1 MTSAHE
7 SHDLL
12 VVAAFAADDA
22 SPADRERALT
32 LVETCTDC
40 AILAAD
46 IRAIASATAVL
57 PAPVR
62 PRDFRL
68 TEADAARIRP
78 TGWRRALR
86 SLAGPRLAFTRP
98 LAAGLTTLGLV
109 GVIVTSV
116 PMGMFSGATGGAA
129 SGPGAD
135 SGAAAQ
141 APAATPP
148 AEYSTPAAGASPAS
162 SAAAAQDR
170 SLESARASASAA
182 VLQPMATLASP
193 LPFPGVN
200 PGQGQGGAITTSPAP
215 TKASEEAGPVV
226 TAGEPDVAGG
236 RDAEPETNLFAS
248 QEAPASPLFVL
259 SMTLLLV
266 GLGLF
271 LLRWTARRLG

>member
-12 VVAAFAADDA
+12 LVAASAADDA

-40 AILAAD
+40 ATLAAD

-116 PMGMFSGATGGAA
+116 PMGMFSAATGGAA
-129 SGPGAD
+129 SGPGGD

-148 AEYSTPAAGASPAS
+148 AEYSTPAAASPAS
-162 SAAAAQDR
+162 SAASAEDR
-170 SLESARASASAA
+170 SLGSARASATAA
-182 VLQPMATLASP
+182 ALQPLATAASP
-193 LPFPGVN
+193 LPVPGAS
-200 PGQGQGGAITTSPAP
+200 PAQGGAITTSPDP

-226 TAGEPDVAGG
+226 TAGEPDVAGE
-236 RDAEPETNLFAS
+236 RDAEPRADLFAS
-248 QEAPASPLFVL
+248 QEAPASPIFVL

>member
-12 VVAAFAADDA
+12 LVAAFAADDA

-32 LVETCTDC
+32 LLETCTDC

-46 IRAIASATAVL
+46 IRAIVSATAVL

-62 PRDFRL
+62 RRDFRL

-78 TGWRRALR
+78 AGWRRALR

-129 SGPGAD
+129 SGGAD
-135 SGAAAQ
+135 AGAAAQ

-162 SAAAAQDR
+162 SAAAALDR
-170 SLESARASASAA
+170 SLESARASATAA
-182 VLQPMATLASP
+182 ALQPLATAASP
-193 LPFPGVN
+193 LPVPGVN
-200 PGQGQGGAITTSPAP
+200 PARAGRSPP
-215 TKASEEAGPVV
+215 RRPRRKRPRRPV
-226 TAGEPDVAGG
+226 
-236 RDAEPETNLFAS
+236 RS
-248 QEAPASPLFVL
+248 
-259 SMTLLLV
+259 
-266 GLGLF
+266 
-271 LLRWTARRLG
+271 